1 MPCGGAGARQTRSKG
16 RAAPRA
22 PPNRTAVPQ
31 LHRGASAARYAPTHL
46 SAVIPVS
53 RAPARRPARVAWA
66 PAHGAKCIIKRAP
79 RSQRAHLRRSTSVW
93 RQGAA
98 SSPPSARAPG
108 PLSCLG
114 WRARSPPNRLEQVV
128 VGPRDVA
135 IRRVAMRDRALLRFK
150 VRGVGAAQRLD
161 RKRRVRAVALGTR
174 RVIDVFG

>member
-1 MPCGGAGARQTRSKG
+1 M
-16 RAAPRA
+16 
-22 PPNRTAVPQ
+22 
-31 LHRGASAARYAPTHL
+31 HL
-46 SAVIPVS
+46 VGD
-53 RAPARRPARVAWA
+53 RKRA

-79 RSQRAHLRRSTSVW
+79 RSRRAHLRRSTSVW

-98 SSPPSARAPG
+98 GSPPSARAPG
-108 PLSCLG
+108 PLSRLG
-114 WRARSPPNRLEQVV
+114 RRARSPPNRLEQVV